1 MPRRPKFTPVEISA
15 MRDASTR
22 GHKAW
27 DENPKLKTLK
37 DKIKAFGKIKAF
49 DTCCYCMRDVRGEFN
64 MVLDIEH
71 ILPKSEYLKYMF
83 TGKNLAVSCKRCN
96 MNIKG
101 ADLGFLVSKSLP
113 RRALRS
119 RYYKF
124 VHPNLDRYDSHLIR
138 LAVQRGR
145 TMVVKYEVVNQSRK
159 GLFTYEYFELD
170 KLERNSFDKAQGI
183 SPRAELKDKGIKKA
197 FDLISKGLVS

>member
-1 MPRRPKFTPVEISA
+1 MPRRAKFTDVEISS
-15 MRDASTR
+15 MRDASAR

-37 DKIKAFGKIKAF
+37 AKIKIFGKIKAF
-49 DTCCYCMRDVRGEFN
+49 DTCCYCMRDVHGEFN

-71 ILPKSEYLKYMF
+71 ILPKSEYVKHMF

-101 ADLGFLVSKSLP
+101 VDLGFLVSKVMP
-113 RRALRS
+113 RRVLRS

-124 VHPNLDRYDSHLIR
+124 IHPNLDRYDAHLLRI
-138 LAVQRGR
+138 AVQRGR
-145 TMVVKYEVVNQSRK
+145 AMIVKYDVVNQSPK
-159 GLFTYEYFELD
+159 GLFTYQYFELER
-170 KLERNSFDKAQGI
+170 LERSSFDKAQGL
-183 SPRAELKDKGIKKA
+183 SPRAELEDNSLKKA
-197 FDLISKGLVS
+197 FDLISKVLVS

>member
-1 MPRRPKFTPVEISA
+1 MPRRPKFTDVEISA
-15 MRDASTR
+15 MRDASAR

-27 DENPKLKTLK
+27 DKNPRLETLK
-37 DKIKAFGKIKAF
+37 DKIKSFGKIKAF
-49 DTCCYCMRDVRGEFN
+49 DTCCYCMRDIHGEFN

-101 ADLGFLVSKSLP
+101 ADLEFLVSKILP
-113 RRALRS
+113 RRPLRS

-124 VHPNLDRYDSHLIR
+124 IHPNLDRYDSHLVR

-145 TMVVKYEVVNQSRK
+145 TMVVKYEVMNQSRK
-159 GLFTYEYFELD
+159 GLFTYEYFELN
-170 KLERNSFDKAQGI
+170 KLERNSFDRAQGL
-183 SPRAELKDKGIKKA
+183 SPRAELEDKRLKKA
-197 FDLISKGLVS
+197 FDLISKVLVS